1 MPTPHFA
8 SSTSDTSPDL
18 TRGSAVGAEASSAA
32 RPAHV
37 PLAALPPVEAVQLW
51 EGEGGF
57 VAPPKENL

>member
-1 MPTPHFA
+1 MATPEFGSFA
-8 SSTSDTSPDL
+8 PDTSPAL
-18 TRGSAVGAEASSAA
+18 TRGSAVGAEASSAS

-37 PLAALPPVEAVQLW
+37 PLVALPPVEAVQLW